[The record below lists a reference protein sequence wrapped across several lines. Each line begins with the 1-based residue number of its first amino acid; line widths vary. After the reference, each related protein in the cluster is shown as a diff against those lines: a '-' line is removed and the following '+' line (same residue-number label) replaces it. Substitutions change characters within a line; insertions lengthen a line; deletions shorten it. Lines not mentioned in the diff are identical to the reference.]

1 MRERTVHLYLR
12 ALLSNKRKFKK
23 EFLFSSGI
31 VFNYIFAR
39 IFGGLDAGLVK
50 FERTNLT
57 KTS

>member
-1 MRERTVHLYLR
+1 MRERAIHLYFR
-12 ALLSNKRKFKK
+12 ALLSDKRKFKK
-23 EFLFSSGI
+23 EFLFSGSL
-31 VFNYIFAR
+31 VFGYNFAR